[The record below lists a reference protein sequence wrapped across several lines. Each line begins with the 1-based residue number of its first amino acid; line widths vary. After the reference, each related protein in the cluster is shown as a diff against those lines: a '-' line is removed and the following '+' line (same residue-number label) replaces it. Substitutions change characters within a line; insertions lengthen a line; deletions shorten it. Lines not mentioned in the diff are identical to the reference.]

1 MNTISFNHQR
11 FDTADLKPA
20 EVAQLVMLASR
31 LTTVSSTCADID
43 GKWTSVY
50 YTEPLTVSLSRETRD
65 VYSSYEEA
73 SQRLEDLR
81 FEADNCRIVS
91 PAA

>member
-20 EVAQLVMLASR
+20 EIAQLVMLASR
-31 LTTVSSTCADID
+31 LTTVSSTCADIN
-43 GKWTSVY
+43 GTWTSVY

-65 VYSSYEEA
+65 VWSSYEEA
-73 SQRLEDLR
+73 AQRLEALKL
-81 FEADNCRIVS
+81 
-91 PAA
+91 AAA